1 MKRLFLF
8 AWLILLISSLA
19 LSPLAC
25 FPISTGTTDTTD
37 TTTTSDTPTIVAFSA
52 SPTEITEGES
62 ATLIWNVTNAT
73 SIQIDQG
80 VGTGLAAAGTTSV
93 SPSSSTTYTLSVSNS
108 EGSATQSVT
117 VTVTE
122 AASTTPTTPTTPPP
136 PALPPNIVVFDISP
150 NTIHKPPGPGPH
162 SATMRWEVKNAAS
175 VTINGLS
182 EPHSGS
188 KTLTPAL
195 GTHSYTIKA
204 TNANGTVTRT
214 QALHVVP

>member
-8 AWLILLISSLA
+8 SWLLLLISVLA
-19 LSPLAC
+19 LSSPAC
-25 FPISTGTTDTTD
+25 FPTFTGTT
-37 TTTTSDTPTIVAFSA
+37 TTTTTDMPTIVAFSA
-52 SPTEITEGES
+52 TPTEMTEGES

-80 VGTGLAAAGTTSV
+80 VGSGLAAAGTISV
-93 SPSSSTTYTLSVSNS
+93 SPGSSTIYTLTASNS
-108 EGSATQSVT
+108 AGSSTQSVT
-117 VTVTE
+117 VTVTS
-122 AASTTPTTPTTPPP
+122 ATSTPPTTPTPPPP

-150 NTIHKPPGPGPH
+150 NTIHKPPGPGPY
-162 SATMRWEVKNAAS
+162 SATMRWEVKNATS

-214 QALHVVP
+214 QSLHVVP